1 MFECQE
7 IKELFEPTLYW
18 RSPLNI
24 VGLPISATARE
35 IRRRREDVA
44 ADVFANAS
52 RCCHTALLPTRLIVG
67 AKEIDDAFEC
77 LKDPYRRAFYSLFW
91 FWPTQGL
98 SEKDDSNISLITTG
112 RAEDRK
118 RALADWYGR
127 CESDAPHG
135 LIARH
140 NLAVYSHLIALL
152 LEDNYMNGEQIK
164 NEDCERHWDECIK
177 FWDRLADDD
186 AFWDLF
192 TEHIRRFDD
201 PRMTSGF
208 VRRFRHDLPLG
219 MDQINARLLN
229 VYVKNLDA
237 GNAARQV
244 KYMNQSQQGL
254 DDVEGSLDPVVRAVE
269 KMQENFSADLN
280 SRLKDNPRQGLEL
293 AERALE
299 FGAGMR
305 NVAMALSPSA
315 SMNEKRVAD
324 VAALMALHCQ
334 VSYANETKDWCGCV
348 SVLERTLALATGGSV
363 RERIKKNLEVV
374 RGNVEHSK
382 IDALYESVGSF
393 VWDAAEAV
401 DKSPAIGLQ
410 RAQYIAD
417 HADGYLSEA
426 RKLAAEISSFSFAE
440 FADEIALSIQ
450 SCLVPYANETKDYEH
465 PVELQRRALK
475 IAQNASVQKK
485 IQANLDVLLSNLK
498 ATECAVCHRHLKNPG
513 AAARRL
519 KFCGEFAGTPAFE
532 KLVTELADKA
542 RFSHM
547 HETSY
552 VDTSF
557 YALGARRGFEG
568 MTEDYYLRELTRHPD
583 YGKISYKIR
592 EVEVCVC
599 DNCYGSRLSGHWTS
613 QLPLTKKGWVIG
625 GEPSSSDVSNALEGI
640 IRRVIP
646 HWKGWDD
653 YKRRRKQ
660 AKKEYDKNHMILGMR
675 EEFVHNLA
683 RSTGCMLP
691 LAVIM
696 AVTLLGFGLIALT

>member
-18 RSPLNI
+18 RNPHNI

-35 IRRRREDVA
+35 IRRRREDVT
-44 ADVFANAS
+44 ADAFANDS
-52 RCCHTALLPTRLIVG
+52 RFCYTALLPKRLVVG
-67 AKEIDDAFEC
+67 AKEIEDSFES

-91 FWPTQGL
+91 FWPMSDL
-98 SEKDDSNISLITTG
+98 ADKEDRDISLVITG

-118 RALADWYGR
+118 RALADWYDL
-127 CESDAPHG
+127 CECEG
-135 LIARH
+135 TQGVVARH
-140 NLAVYSHLIALL
+140 NLAVYCHLIALL
-152 LEDNYMNGEQIK
+152 FEDNYMNGGQVK
-164 NEDCERHWDECIK
+164 SEDCERYWNEAIK
-177 FWDRLADDD
+177 FWDKLADDD
-186 AFWDLF
+186 AFWGLF
-192 TEHIRRFDD
+192 AKHIKGFED

-219 MDQINARLLN
+219 MDQINAHLLN

-237 GNAARQV
+237 GNVARQV

-254 DDVEGSLDPVVRAVE
+254 DDVEGSLDPVVNAVE
-269 KMQENFSADLN
+269 KLQENFSADLG

-293 AERALE
+293 AEMALK
-299 FGAGMR
+299 FGADMKD
-305 NVAMALSPSA
+305 VARVLSPSA
-315 SMNEKRVAD
+315 AINEKRVAD
-324 VAALMALHCQ
+324 EAALMALHCQ
-334 VSYANETKDWCGCV
+334 VSYANETKDWRGCV
-348 SVLERTLALATGGSV
+348 SVLERMLVLAVGESV
-363 RERIKKNLEVV
+363 RERIQKNLDVV
-374 RGNVEHSK
+374 RDNIEHAK
-382 IDALYESVGSF
+382 IDALYRSIGSF
-393 VWDAAEAV
+393 VWDAAEVVA
-401 DKSPAIGLQ
+401 KSPAIGLQ

-417 HADGYLSEA
+417 HADGYLAEA
-426 RKLAAEISSFSFAE
+426 RKLADEISSFSFAK
-440 FADEIALSIQ
+440 FADEIAMAIQ
-450 SCLVPYANETKDYEH
+450 SCLVPYVNETKDYEH
-465 PVELQRRALK
+465 PVELQKRALK

-498 ATECAVCHRHLKNPG
+498 ATECAVCHRHLKNPE

-557 YALGARRGFEG
+557 YALGARRGFEE

-592 EVEVCVC
+592 GVEVCVC
-599 DNCYGSRLSGHWTS
+599 DSCYGSGLPGYWTS
-613 QLPLTKKGWVIG
+613 QLPLSKKGWVIG
-625 GEPSSSDVSNALEGI
+625 DEPSPSDISNALEEM

-660 AKKEYDKNHMILGMR
+660 AKKEYDKDHMILGMR